1 MILVLFRRSLFLGP
15 YTVHLF
21 SNTNTWENNYNY
33 DAAHD
38 DDDDDDD
45 ADDDDDVYA
54 GGHPPTAASLAVDSV
69 SAANKH
75 QLGKA
80 MCILQTYCYTHTAD
94 KYTMST
100 TSRATLS
107 TTFSVVSSLS
117 TYVSSGQALMK
128 WQQLAEIQMC

>member
-1 MILVLFRRSLFLGP
+1 MLFLGAH
-15 YTVHLF
+15 TVYLF
-21 SNTNTWENNYNY
+21 SNTNTLKNNYNY
-33 DAAHD
+33 NDTNEDDID
-38 DDDDDDD
+38 DDDTDDD
-45 ADDDDDVYA
+45 DDDDDVYA

-69 SAANKH
+69 SAAHKH

-107 TTFSVVSSLS
+107 TTFSVVSSIS
-117 TYVSSGQALMK
+117 TLVSSGQALMK
-128 WQQLAEIQMC
+128 

>member
-1 MILVLFRRSLFLGP
+1 MKI
-15 YTVHLF
+15 
-21 SNTNTWENNYNY
+21 E
-33 DAAHD
+33 

-45 ADDDDDVYA
+45 ADDDDDDDDVYA

-69 SAANKH
+69 SAAHKH

-100 TSRATLS
+100 TSMATLS
-107 TTFSVVSSLS
+107 TTFSVVSSMS

-128 WQQLAEIQMC
+128 WQPLAEIQMC

>member
-1 MILVLFRRSLFLGP
+1 MLFRPFLFLVP
-15 YTVHLF
+15 YIVCLF
-21 SNTNTWENNYNY
+21 SNTNTLENNYSYN
-33 DAAHD
+33 DALED
-38 DDDDDDD
+38 DDDKDDADDD
-45 ADDDDDVYA
+45 DDDDDVYA

-69 SAANKH
+69 SAAHKH

-80 MCILQTYCYTHTAD
+80 MCILQTYCYTQTAD

-100 TSRATLS
+100 TSMATLS

-128 WQQLAEIQMC
+128 